1 MTTLQEILDDARL
14 FMDDKGNKPQYTNRI
29 LLRALN
35 SLGSEIKAI
44 NRDISLSDGFTTV
57 SGQWQYSFPLSM
69 WYPVR
74 AICYQDTNVYKINI
88 LDPSNFADFDYR
100 SGEITGTPRYLSIR
114 DKKFVVYPTPDGE
127 YEIKFEMISS
137 WDKIEEANLGDDF
150 EDWFDGAY
158 EKYVVTYIVFNS
170 LKSNNDLTN
179 AMRKDFYRVGGDWE
193 FIRKL
198 ESMKLRPFNA
208 MNRRTAGVV
217 QKNINSNY
225 DTIL

>member
-1 MTTLQEILDDARL
+1 MTTLQQLLDDARL
-14 FMDDKGNKPQYTNRI
+14 FMDDKGSRPTYTDRI

-44 NRDISLSDGFTTV
+44 NRDISLSDGFITS
-57 SGQWQYSFPLSM
+57 SGVFEYSFPLSM

-74 AICYQDTNVYKINI
+74 AMCYEGSNVYKINI
-88 LDPSNFADFDYR
+88 LDPANFSDFDYR
-100 SGEITGTPRYLSIR
+100 SGEITGTPRYLSVR
-114 DKKFVVYPTPDGE
+114 NKKFVVYPTPDAS

-137 WDKIEEANLGDDF
+137 WDKITEADLGDDV

-158 EKYVVTYIVFNS
+158 EKYIVTYLVFNS
-170 LKSNNDLTN
+170 LKSNNDLTES
-179 AMRKDFYRVGGDWE
+179 MRKDFYRVGGDWE

-198 ESMKLRPFNA
+198 ESMKYKPFNA

-217 QKNINSNY
+217 QKNINRNY
-225 DTIL
+225 DTII